1 MDFDL
6 SKENIQ
12 PLRGGRNAS
21 QLVIALQAQNNNEYQ
36 RELLQQKEVFEN
48 AIRSYTGDDPLEN
61 WYNYISW
68 VEQSY
73 PKHGYEGNLRTLL
86 EDCLTKFEHDS
97 NYTNDRRFCKLWVK
111 FIDYHENPL
120 DLYHMLYTKGIGR
133 GCSDLYKAWAY
144 YYEVVGDYK
153 SADLVFQRGAR
164 ELAQPFD
171 DLMAAHQNMIYA
183 AGQQVIKGVDKGRL
197 EEQRQALTSLRS
209 YRHCVGSIRTPS
221 SSSAGTLSSKQQPK
235 SNVPVVVYESNADCI
250 QGAEVA
256 PMSVMSI
263 ARRDEGS
270 KENLL
275 KSGPWTT
282 VANCKAPVTHRFP
295 PITIHEDSEDIHHR
309 GLILP
314 ADFVSF
320 TREDLSNFKA
330 NLVYPEPADPK
341 IIPKYP
347 KALVYAE
354 EDTEYSLE
362 EIKSRDY
369 LARSRTNTTGF
380 NYETEQ
386 AIQSILDDK
395 PVSTGAIH
403 KSPYKFPEQLH
414 QSPHYQQNVDY
425 QLIQDANQPVVTYN
439 NIEHNH
445 IPLVFAHDQE
455 NPSHLL
461 ANYGEPKMNLC
472 SRPLQLQP
480 QPLQPQQFEATFGM
494 GSPHHQLNS
503 DAYIHP
509 ISMDT
514 LWRSPL
520 ESHNE
525 SIYGDTGAVRMSPK
539 GASMKTPIKIL
550 SDDDLAET
558 GSRGGLDIAAAA
570 QPVDSA
576 IINLDDD
583 TNSSY
588 GDAMPYQGMEQG
600 NYDIS
605 STQAFNFNLTSMK
618 VSTPLQDRLSG
629 STHTADVE
637 SSKKQ
642 LFHSEQ
648 KALSTIL
655 EETKSYGTSSS
666 GSSLGTQS
674 RKINNTNLT
683 VEQNSYSSN
692 LAQNLKANA
701 ALRSS
706 LLGEYMDC
714 QSQQTSPITELPPP
728 IPAVKP
734 TNITP
739 LTKAP
744 SDPFQRS
751 LIQMLLERIN
761 FPGQHTY
768 GYRKIA
774 TVPRL
779 NVKKEIVVV
788 GENRYFVEKILG
800 KGTYGSVF
808 KAVDWHTKEIV
819 ALKFQKPA
827 NKWEFYIC
835 RELQARLA
843 DHPLKDKFMDVSIGF
858 YNKGNFIK
866 AKRFFKGEPVWTAH
880 NRPADNMECRK
891 EYVEKYLQGITA

>member
-1 MDFDL
+1 M
-6 SKENIQ
+6 
-12 PLRGGRNAS
+12 
-21 QLVIALQAQNNNEYQ
+21 
-36 RELLQQKEVFEN
+36 
-48 AIRSYTGDDPLEN
+48 
-61 WYNYISW
+61 
-68 VEQSY
+68 
-73 PKHGYEGNLRTLL
+73 
-86 EDCLTKFEHDS
+86 
-97 NYTNDRRFCKLWVK
+97 
-111 FIDYHENPL
+111 
-120 DLYHMLYTKGIGR
+120 
-133 GCSDLYKAWAY
+133 
-144 YYEVVGDYK
+144 
-153 SADLVFQRGAR
+153 
-164 ELAQPFD
+164 
-171 DLMAAHQNMIYA
+171 
-183 AGQQVIKGVDKGRL
+183 
-197 EEQRQALTSLRS
+197 
-209 YRHCVGSIRTPS
+209 
-221 SSSAGTLSSKQQPK
+221 
-235 SNVPVVVYESNADCI
+235 
-250 QGAEVA
+250 
-256 PMSVMSI
+256 
-263 ARRDEGS
+263 
-270 KENLL
+270 
-275 KSGPWTT
+275 
-282 VANCKAPVTHRFP
+282 
-295 PITIHEDSEDIHHR
+295 
-309 GLILP
+309 P

-655 EETKSYGTSSS
+655 EETKSYG
-666 GSSLGTQS
+666 
-674 RKINNTNLT
+674 
-683 VEQNSYSSN
+683 
-692 LAQNLKANA
+692 
-701 ALRSS
+701 
-706 LLGEYMDC
+706 
-714 QSQQTSPITELPPP
+714 
-728 IPAVKP
+728 
-734 TNITP
+734 
-739 LTKAP
+739 
-744 SDPFQRS
+744 
-751 LIQMLLERIN
+751 
-761 FPGQHTY
+761 
-768 GYRKIA
+768 
-774 TVPRL
+774 
-779 NVKKEIVVV
+779 
-788 GENRYFVEKILG
+788 
-800 KGTYGSVF
+800 
-808 KAVDWHTKEIV
+808 
-819 ALKFQKPA
+819 
-827 NKWEFYIC
+827 
-835 RELQARLA
+835 
-843 DHPLKDKFMDVSIGF
+843 
-858 YNKGNFIK
+858 
-866 AKRFFKGEPVWTAH
+866 
-880 NRPADNMECRK
+880 
-891 EYVEKYLQGITA
+891 